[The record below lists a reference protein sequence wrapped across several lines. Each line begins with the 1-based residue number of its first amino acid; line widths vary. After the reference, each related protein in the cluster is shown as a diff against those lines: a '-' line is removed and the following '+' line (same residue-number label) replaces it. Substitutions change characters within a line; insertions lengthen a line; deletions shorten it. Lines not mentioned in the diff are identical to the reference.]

1 MQGKYWVAGVAVL
14 ASGLAFAVITRGKSV
29 DVVEARLS
37 DLTQTVVASGRLM
50 TPVRVQIGS
59 VMVGT
64 LATLKAR
71 EGDRVGAGEVLAT
84 LRDDE
89 QRAALAQ
96 ARAALAEAEARIT
109 QMKELSGPVSEQ
121 GLKQAETN
129 LVLARAEYQRI
140 KRLYE
145 DGFFSKSRLDEAS
158 RNLEV
163 AQSAVASTQ
172 AQAETNRPRGSDF
185 ALTQSRLEQAR
196 AAVQVAAARLENTV
210 IRAPAP
216 GVVLQ
221 RLAEPGD
228 VVPLGK
234 NLFALAVNGETQI
247 VAQVD
252 EKNLAL
258 LSLGQKA
265 QASPDAYPGQR
276 FAAEV
281 FYVAPGVDA
290 QHGTVEVKLRV
301 PKPPE
306 YLKPDMTVSVEIVA
320 GRAERAI
327 VVDTDAIREAAS
339 TAPWVLLVRLGRT
352 ERRTVKLGLRGAG
365 ATQVVEGLA
374 AGDQVVPS
382 TQTGIAEGQKVRAGA
397 VRPAKKPA
405 GNVANLFQ

>member
-1 MQGKYWVAGVAVL
+1 MQAKYWVAGAVL
-14 ASGLAFAVITRGKSV
+14 VALGLAGALLARGKSV
-29 DVVEARLS
+29 EVVEARLS
-37 DLTQTVVASGRLM
+37 DLTQTVVASGRIM

-71 EGDRVGAGEVLAT
+71 EGDRVGAGEVIAT

-89 QRAALAQ
+89 QRAALDQ
-96 ARAALAEAEARIT
+96 ARAALVEAQARIA
-109 QMKELSGPVSEQ
+109 QLKELSGPVSEQ

-129 LVLARAEYQRI
+129 LVLASAEYQRI

-163 AQSAVASTQ
+163 AQSAVASTR
-172 AQAETNRPRGSDF
+172 AQAETNRPKGSDF
-185 ALTQSRLEQAR
+185 ALTQSRLDQAR
-196 AAVQVAAARLENTV
+196 AAVKVAEARLENTV

-216 GVVLQ
+216 GVILQ

-234 NLFALAVNGETQI
+234 NLFSLAVNGETQI

-290 QHGTVEVKLRV
+290 QHGTIEVKLRV
-301 PKPPE
+301 PKPPD

-327 VVDTDAIREAAS
+327 VLDTDAIREAAGP
-339 TAPWVLLVRLGRT
+339 APWVLLLREGRA
-352 ERRTVKLGLRGAG
+352 ERRAVKLGLRGAG
-365 ATQVVEGLA
+365 ATQVAEGLA
-374 AGDQVVPS
+374 AGDLVIPS
-382 TQTGIAEGQKVRAGA
+382 SQPGIAEGQKVRAA
-397 VRPAKKPA
+397 ALRPAKKPA
-405 GNVANLFQ
+405 GNVPNLFQ